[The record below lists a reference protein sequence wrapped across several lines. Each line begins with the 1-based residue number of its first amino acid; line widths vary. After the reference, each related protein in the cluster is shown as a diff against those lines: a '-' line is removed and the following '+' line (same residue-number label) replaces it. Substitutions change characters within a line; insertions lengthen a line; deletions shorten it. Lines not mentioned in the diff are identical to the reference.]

1 MNSVSCLCTV
11 WGWHSRE
18 RLGLISLSMFMSS
31 EDVKKMLRRLDLG
44 SQENSCAMYRDR
56 ILEHWRMFRKK
67 NNESRWKS
75 VELNIKK
82 GICWRCLISD

>member
-31 EDVKKMLRRLDLG
+31 EDVKKMLRRLDQG
-44 SQENSCAMYRDR
+44 SSGIEA
-56 ILEHWRMFRKK
+56 RM
-67 NNESRWKS
+67 
-75 VELNIKK
+75 
-82 GICWRCLISD
+82 

>member
-31 EDVKKMLRRLDLG
+31 EDVKKMLRRLDQG
-44 SQENSCAMYRDR
+44 SSSIEA
-56 ILEHWRMFRKK
+56 RM
-67 NNESRWKS
+67 
-75 VELNIKK
+75 
-82 GICWRCLISD
+82 